1 MSFIIEPILDI
12 GKNEL
17 IEHLPGSE
25 FASKTAELAN
35 DLGLSFAEKVPILG
49 PMLKKGEQLFGW
61 GKNELETI
69 LTGGRKEF
77 ESYFGDGKAPDN
89 AVDSGFDHVLND
101 SKTGFNTINTFDEFN
116 ENYNNLSEDAKLKG
130 LTDATEKLENHS
142 NEHTNKVLNDVFE
155 GKKLIGQDNRIKK
168 MIDLNRNVDGSINL
182 DILNPIDD
190 SFINKLTSDTTEE
203 ELLDII
209 ADSNIDFNKY
219 LKKGKT
225 KEEKFIGKLLDDFSN
240 KVPITEEYK
249 AAQRKQISILNK
261 ERMVRTRRLT
271 KILNDEIEHK
281 PIRNFLLSTEDT
293 PESLTIPTLTRE
305 DQEFLDVG
313 DKIGE
318 NEIPEFRKVLTPDEI
333 IAGEVEPKL
342 TQAQI
347 EEKIERKNSI
357 KKKIEEML
365 KQRIPRGVD
374 TIKSPP
380 TRGVDTIKSPP
391 TRGVDTIKSLPTR
404 QLPEVRKVL
413 TPDEITAQIEEKTL
427 MNNKDVENRMM
438 LDEPPEP
445 SPDDEIR
452 GGLTFVR
459 PENRLPKTSATTF
472 IGEDGIP
479 ISYDKFKKIIPD
491 VPEDIY
497 EELKTKY
504 EEFKKDNIG
513 FDGIKTIRE
522 KISKMSYLDLLKYGA
537 GAAVAAGGVG
547 LALMSSKSISEIEN
561 KIDKAYDSMG
571 VPKGIKDVT
580 KSIMQDIR
588 KYGTSQTKKFTDTI
602 EKFLNDNEELRGL
615 RETAQRT
622 LQIFNQ
628 PSSSV
633 VTDNENNEN
642 YKKANEAVLEKE
654 AIIEQRLKQI
664 TKQAD
669 IAKESIER
677 AKDKEQQDKDKKEKE
692 KKQKINEQNNRIKK
706 VEEQFD
712 KLPAELERSI
722 RPQLSGD
729 SMKTPIN
736 VNIVNRLQSPTTGTN
751 DINDGIDNN
760 DPDNDHDN
768 DPMNNNIDMIDSLG
782 LQPMKKNNFLRPINN
797 SPMKNK
803 LKL

>member
-12 GKNEL
+12 AKNEL

-35 DLGLSFAEKVPILG
+35 DAALSFAEKVPVLG

-77 ESYFGDGKAPDN
+77 ESYFGDGKAPNN

-313 DKIGE
+313 YKRGE
-318 NEIPEFRKVLTPDEI
+318 NEIPEVRKVLTPDEI
-333 IAGEVEPKL
+333 TAGEVEPKL

-365 KQRIPRGVD
+365 KQRIPRQVE
-374 TIKSPP
+374 P
-380 TRGVDTIKSPP
+380 
-391 TRGVDTIKSLPTR
+391 
-404 QLPEVRKVL
+404 KVE
-413 TPDEITAQIEEKTL
+413 PKVEPIIVEDDAKTL

-438 LDEPPEP
+438 LSEPPEP
-445 SPDDEIR
+445 SPEDEIR
-452 GGLTFVR
+452 GGPTYVR
-459 PENRLPKTSATTF
+459 PENRNRLIKTSATTF

-497 EELKTKY
+497 DELKTKY

-537 GAAVAAGGVG
+537 GAAVATGGVG
-547 LALMSSKSISEIEN
+547 LALMSSKSISEIED

-580 KSIMQDIR
+580 KSIMQDMR

-615 RETAQRT
+615 RESAQRT

-642 YKKANEAVLEKE
+642 YKKANEAVQEKE

-664 TKQAD
+664 SKQAD

-722 RPQLSGD
+722 RPQLNGD

-751 DINDGIDNN
+751 DINDGINNN
-760 DPDNDHDN
+760 DPDNELKIKDHDN
-768 DPMNNNIDMIDSLG
+768 ELKIKEPMNNNIDMIDSLG